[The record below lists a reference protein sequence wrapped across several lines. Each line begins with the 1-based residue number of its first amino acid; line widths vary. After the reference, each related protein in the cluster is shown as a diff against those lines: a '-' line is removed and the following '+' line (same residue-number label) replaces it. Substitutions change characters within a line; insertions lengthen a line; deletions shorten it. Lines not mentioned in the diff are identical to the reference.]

1 MVRAREFRFV
11 VVTSDYEAATL
22 LFRDV
27 FEFEAL
33 MDLEGQEG
41 RGIILRLPAAT
52 LEVVDAAHD
61 RMVDE
66 IEVGQPQDNHVRIAV
81 RVDDLAAASHAV
93 TGTGAKA
100 LAAAVD
106 TPWRDR
112 NQRFVAKDG
121 LQLTLFQP
129 L

>member
-1 MVRAREFRFV
+1 MEGPMVRAREFRFV
-11 VVTSDYEAATL
+11 VVTSDYEAAML

-33 MDLEGQEG
+33 MDLEGQ
-41 RGIILRLPAAT
+41 
-52 LEVVDAAHD
+52 
-61 RMVDE
+61 
-66 IEVGQPQDNHVRIAV
+66 
-81 RVDDLAAASHAV
+81 
-93 TGTGAKA
+93 TGAKA

-121 LQLTLFQP
+121 LQLTLFQS

>member
-1 MVRAREFRFV
+1 
-11 VVTSDYEAATL
+11 
-22 LFRDV
+22 
-27 FEFEAL
+27 
-33 MDLEGQEG
+33 
-41 RGIILRLPAAT
+41 
-52 LEVVDAAHD
+52 
-61 RMVDE
+61 MVDE
-66 IEVGQPQDNHVRIAV
+66 IEVGQPQDNHVRIAI
-81 RVDDLAAASHAV
+81 RVDDLAGASHAV
-93 TGTGAKA
+93 TETGAKA